1 MLGRS
6 RRVVGQL
13 LGAEMPV
20 TYHID
25 KINKIVFV
33 NATGE
38 FAAEDFRIH
47 KHGLADDPDFDPHYG
62 VLFDLRGITEF
73 RLSSAEVREFSM
85 RHMFDKRARR
95 AYLVPTKE
103 AYGMV
108 RMFSLFS
115 DFESDVIQIF
125 RDMAEA
131 RRWLRLD

>member
-1 MLGRS
+1 
-6 RRVVGQL
+6 
-13 LGAEMPV
+13 MPV

-62 VLFDLRGITEF
+62 VLFDLRSITEF
-73 RLSSAEVREFSM
+73 RISSADVRGFSM
-85 RHMFDKRARR
+85 DYIFHKSARR
-95 AYLVPTKE
+95 AYVVETKVTH
-103 AYGMV
+103 GMV
-108 RMFSLFS
+108 RMFSILS
-115 DFESDVIQIF
+115 NFESDTFQIF

-131 RRWLRLD
+131 RRWLGLD